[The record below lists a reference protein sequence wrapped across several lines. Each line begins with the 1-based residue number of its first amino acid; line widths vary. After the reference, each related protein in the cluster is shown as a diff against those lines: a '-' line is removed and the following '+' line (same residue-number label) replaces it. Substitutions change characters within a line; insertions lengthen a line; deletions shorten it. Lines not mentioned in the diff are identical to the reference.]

1 MINVLAIG
9 DSLTNFGFQ
18 ENGWA
23 TLINRSSPHIIFQNF
38 GQNNITSSKMVSDLP
53 SLINVDQ
60 IKNAQVATLL
70 LGTNDTLHYYD
81 KPISLPQFSRNM
93 YAIIY
98 YLKSINPFLR
108 IIIIGPPISPHSIN
122 EYITEEKS
130 VMYAFNRA
138 VLTLAK
144 QLDIAFVDLMDNTD
158 GNKILVEDLYD
169 GIHMNYSGHL
179 KMASKIGKHLY

>member
-23 TLINRSSPHIIFQNF
+23 TLINRSSPHIILQNV
-38 GQNNITSSKMVSDLP
+38 GQNNITSSKMVADLP

-60 IKNAQVATLL
+60 IKNAQIATLL
-70 LGTNDTLHYYD
+70 LGTNDILQYYD
-81 KPISLPQFSRNM
+81 NPISLSQISSNI

-98 YLKSINPFLR
+98 YLQSINPLLR
-108 IIIIGPPISPHSIN
+108 IILIGPPISAYSIN
-122 EYITEEKS
+122 KYITEEKS
-130 VMYAFNRA
+130 LMYQVNQV

-169 GIHMNYSGHL
+169 GIHMNYTGHT
-179 KMASKIGKHLY
+179 KMASKINTHLY